1 MKIAKSCIISSILIE
16 FVGFL
21 VFPQKWKWILE
32 WMNKNLACGSGK
44 LEARAINLVIIF
56 FSLAVGQV
64 FLSSWGE
71 KGKKRINYPRSVLPS
86 SDIWQ
91 PTAPKCMYIWTTSHA
106 ILHLKT
112 FETITFVR
120 RKYSS
125 SVDWLVVTFPKHTDF
140 AEKILFL
147 PQNLEFLGHTSLAFT

>member
-1 MKIAKSCIISSILIE
+1 MQRMEIAKSCIISSILIE

-21 VFPQKWKWILE
+21 AFPQKWKWILE

-86 SDIWQ
+86 SDIWHPATPNACTYGP
-91 PTAPKCMYIWTTSHA
+91 PTTQSN
-106 ILHLKT
+106 ILKHL
-112 FETITFVR
+112 R
-120 RKYSS
+120 RLLLYGESTPPR
-125 SVDWLVVTFPKHTDF
+125 L
-140 AEKILFL
+140 I
-147 PQNLEFLGHTSLAFT
+147 G